1 MGDVWY
7 YQYKVVLWDSD
18 KDKEEIVTG
27 IVPGTSFSDV
37 VQKLESFYGNEILN
51 ITTLKAVFEG
61 EVFEFEYANED
72 ATDFDYVI
80 TEKE

>member
-1 MGDVWY
+1 MGETWY
-7 YQYKVVLWDSD
+7 SQYKAVLWDSV
-18 KDKEEIVTG
+18 KCKEEIVAG
-27 IVPGTSFSDV
+27 IVLGTSFSDV
-37 VQKLESFYGNEILN
+37 VQKLEDFYGNEILN

-61 EVFEFEYANED
+61 EVFEFEYANES